1 MDVIYGRN
9 PVLEALRAQRP
20 ARKLVVAEGIREDGR
35 VREIRELAALAGIS
49 VETSPRRRLDDIAH
63 TEHHQGVAGYF
74 HARPPLQLHELLE
87 TARTPALLLALDG
100 IQDPQ
105 NLGAIVRSAEACA
118 VDGVVVSRR
127 HAAALTGAAA
137 KASAGA
143 IEHVRISTIANLAIA
158 LDTIAAAGIVCVGLD
173 AEGETRYD
181 SFDFAQPVALVVGAE
196 GRGLHQLTRQR
207 CDALVALPML
217 GRIASLNAGA
227 AAAVLLYEVQRQRG
241 FVAGEAARA
250 PGFGDTAPAWRR

>member
-9 PVLEALRAQRP
+9 PVLEALRAQRQ
-20 ARKLVVAEGIREDGR
+20 ARKLVVAEGIREDAR
-35 VREIRELAALAGIS
+35 IREILELAGAAAVPI
-49 VETSPRRRLDDIAH
+49 ETSPRRRLDDIAH

-74 HARPPLQLHELLE
+74 HTRVPLRLDQLLE
-87 TARTPALLLALDG
+87 RAGAPTLLLALDG

-118 VDGVVVSRR
+118 VDGVVVARR
-127 HAAALTGAAA
+127 HAASLTGAAA

-143 IEHVRISTIANLAIA
+143 IEHVRISTVPNLAQA
-158 LDTIAAAGIVCVGLD
+158 LDTIAAGGIMRVGLD
-173 AEGETRYD
+173 AAGTARYD
-181 SFDFAQPVALVVGAE
+181 AFDFTQPVALVVGAE
-196 GRGLHQLTRQR
+196 GRGLHQLTRQH

-217 GRIASLNAGA
+217 GRVASLNAGA

-241 FVAGEAARA
+241 FV
-250 PGFGDTAPAWRR
+250 PH

>member
-35 VREIRELAALAGIS
+35 IREILELAGTAGIH

-74 HARPPLQLHELLE
+74 HSRVPLQLHDLLD
-87 TARTPALLLALDG
+87 AAATPALLLALDG

-118 VDGVVVSRR
+118 VDGVVVPRR
-127 HAAALTGAAA
+127 HAASLTGAAA

-143 IEHVRISTIANLAIA
+143 IEHVRISTVPNLALA
-158 LDTIAAAGIVCVGLD
+158 LDTIAAAGVARVGLD
-173 AEGETRYD
+173 AEAATRYD
-181 SFDFAQPVALVVGAE
+181 AFDFTQPVALVVGAE
-196 GRGLHQLTRQR
+196 GRGLHQLTRQH

-217 GRIASLNAGA
+217 GRVASLNAGA

-241 FVAGEAARA
+241 FVAR
-250 PGFGDTAPAWRR
+250 

>member
-9 PVLEALRAQRP
+9 PVLEALRAKRP

-35 VREIRELAALAGIS
+35 IREILELASAAGIR
-49 VETSPRRRLDDIAH
+49 VESSPRRRLDDIAH

-74 HARPPLQLHELLE
+74 HSRTPLQLHELLDV
-87 TARTPALLLALDG
+87 ASAPALLLALDG

-127 HAAALTGAAA
+127 HAASLTGAAA

-143 IEHVRISTIANLAIA
+143 IEHVRISTVPNLALA
-158 LDTIAAAGIVCVGLD
+158 LDTIGAAGVVRVGLD
-173 AEGETRYD
+173 AEGATRYD
-181 SFDFAQPVALVVGAE
+181 EFDFRQPVALVVGAE
-196 GRGLHQLTRQR
+196 GRGLHQLTRR
-207 CDALVALPML
+207 NCDALVALPML

-227 AAAVLLYEVQRQRG
+227 AAAVLLYEVGRQRG
-241 FVAGEAARA
+241 FVAR
-250 PGFGDTAPAWRR
+250 

>member
-9 PVLEALRAQRP
+9 PVLEALRARRP

-35 VREIRELAALAGIS
+35 IREIVELAGVAGIR

-74 HARPPLQLHELLE
+74 HSRTPLQLHELLE
-87 TARTPALLLALDG
+87 AARAPALLLALDG

-118 VDGVVVSRR
+118 VDGVVISRR
-127 HAAALTGAAA
+127 HAASLTGAAA

-143 IEHVRISTIANLAIA
+143 IEHVRISTVPNLALA
-158 LDTIAAAGIVCVGLD
+158 LDTIAAAGVARVGLD

-181 SFDFAQPVALVVGAE
+181 AFDFMQPVALVVGAE
-196 GRGLHQLTRQR
+196 GRGLHQLTRR
-207 CDALVALPML
+207 HCDALVALPML
-217 GRIASLNAGA
+217 GRVASLNAGA

-241 FVAGEAARA
+241 FVAR
-250 PGFGDTAPAWRR
+250 

>member
-1 MDVIYGRN
+1 M
-9 PVLEALRAQRP
+9 LEALRAQRP
-20 ARKLVVAEGIREDGR
+20 ARKLVVAEGIREDSR
-35 VREIRELAALAGIS
+35 IREIVELAEIAGVP
-49 VETSPRRRLDDIAH
+49 VETSPRRRVDDITH

-74 HARPPLQLHELLE
+74 HSRVPLHLHDLLE
-87 TARTPALLLALDG
+87 AAATPALLLALDG

-127 HAAALTGAAA
+127 HAASLTGAAA

-143 IEHVRISTIANLAIA
+143 IEHVRISTVPNLALA
-158 LDTIAAAGIVCVGLD
+158 LDTIAAAGVARIGLD
-173 AEGETRYD
+173 ADAGTRYD
-181 SFDFAQPVALVVGAE
+181 AFDFTQPVALVVGAE
-196 GRGLHQLTRQR
+196 GRGLHQLTRQH

-217 GRIASLNAGA
+217 GRVASLNAGA

-241 FVAGEAARA
+241 FVAR
-250 PGFGDTAPAWRR
+250 